1 MKLIRVAMFDKK
13 ILICL
18 FIYLFICLL
27 IDWLID
33 WLINWSNDWLID
45 WLIGWFIDRF
55 AYSLFWVGK
64 FTDSNSQ
71 QRPLVTVK
79 SAKK

>member
-1 MKLIRVAMFDKK
+1 M
-13 ILICL
+13 
-18 FIYLFICLL
+18 

-33 WLINWSNDWLID
+33 RMIDWLID